1 MTELTPKRPD
11 QATLDLAVL
20 RGLFRDK
27 HTALV
32 SGAFGAMA
40 LLILLGASGALDGFI
55 FWSKYNRYG
64 EDMTPLRIGTVVGSG
79 LLGFGLGWFFSPG
92 AAIFRAFI
100 LGALGGALTYLT
112 IVDQAVIGWSA
123 ATVFA
128 WVVFF
133 MGFGYWARSAVQRF
147 MIPPKTFGDS
157 AWASDAEIEAAGLF
171 DPNGSRIG
179 HRDRLEVS
187 TPIFYDGAMHELL
200 CAPSRSGKGTSVIIP
215 KLLTHKGSVV
225 VIDPKGENAMI
236 TAEHRRAMGHEVHVV
251 DPDGITGMETS
262 CYNPLDEMDAGDVSL
277 VDDCMVLAEAKIVS
291 SEREP
296 FFTDSAKGLTQGLI
310 GEIATNPDERG
321 ERDLGRFRD
330 LIMMDGENTNTLFKR
345 MAKSTRPFVANIG
358 RQYLQMD
365 EKTRSNVLATVQ
377 SQTQFLESP
386 GIRESLSRSDFS
398 FSDLKTKRMTIYLVL
413 PPEKL
418 DSHGRFLRL
427 LIEQALNLNARNIEQ
442 QPKEPVLFI
451 LDEMP
456 ALGRLP
462 TVEKAFSLLAGYGLR
477 VVAVCQNL
485 SQLKSI
491 YGDAYESFVANA
503 GVIHYFG
510 SRDKFTAEYFSSLC
524 GVQTVWSLSNAIGR
538 SVSKSFGANGSESSS
553 SSNTDTISAV
563 QRQLAYPD
571 QLMRMDPTKQLVFVG
586 NMNPIIA
593 DKRSWFE
600 DPDLKHL
607 GVNLHAEYPVRDAN
621 DGSSDA

>member
-1 MTELTPKRPD
+1 MTDKTLNRSARTPRDP
-11 QATLDLAVL
+11 AASS
-20 RGLFRDK
+20 GLFPDK
-27 HTALV
+27 HTALFAGIG
-32 SGAFGAMA
+32 GALLLMA
-40 LLILLGASGALDGFI
+40 LLGGSGALDGFI
-55 FWSKYNRYG
+55 FWKSYNRYG
-64 EDMTPLRIGTVVGSG
+64 EDLTPLRIGIVALSG
-79 LLGFGLGWFFSPG
+79 LLGFGMGWFFSPG
-92 AAIFRAFI
+92 AAIARAFI
-100 LGALGGALTYLT
+100 LGALGGALSYLT
-112 IVDQAVIGWSA
+112 IVDQAAIGWSA
-123 ATVFA
+123 ATLFA
-128 WVVFF
+128 WIAFF

-147 MIPPKTFGDS
+147 MTPPKTFGDS

-179 HRDRLEVS
+179 HRDRMEVS
-187 TPIFYDGAMHELL
+187 TPFYYGGAMHELL

-215 KLLTHKGSVV
+215 KLLTHQGSAV

-236 TAEHRRAMGHEVHVV
+236 TAEHRRAMGHEVHIV

-321 ERDLGRFRD
+321 ERHLGRFRD
-330 LIMMDGENTNTLFKR
+330 LIMMSGEDMETLFKH
-345 MAKSTRPFVANIG
+345 MANSTRPFVANIG

-365 EKTRSNVLATVQ
+365 EKTRSNILATVQ

-386 GIRESLSRSDFS
+386 GIRESLSKSDFS
-398 FSDLKTKRMTIYLVL
+398 FADLKTKPMTVYLVL

-418 DSHGRFLRL
+418 DSHGRFPRL

-462 TVEKAFSLLAGYGLR
+462 TVVKAFGLMAGYGLR

-538 SVSKSFGANGSESSS
+538 SLSKSFGANGSESSS
-553 SSNTDTISAV
+553 TSDTDTISPV

-593 DKRSWFE
+593 DKKPWFE
-600 DPDLKHL
+600 DPDLKAL
-607 GVNLHAEYPVRDAN
+607 GVNLQAVTGKQQTD
-621 DGSSDA
+621 DGSGEA

>member
-1 MTELTPKRPD
+1 MKRYFHLALLSVAAFGLVSFGIDHDAFAQVARDFWGNPVRRSYNAPNLAPVRFFLIALSGGVGFGIGWFLSPQAAGFRQFIAISAMVLLGLTAVLDNGWWGWGLTPFVC
-11 QATLDLAVL
+11 AA
-20 RGLFRDK
+20 
-27 HTALV
+27 
-32 SGAFGAMA
+32 AFM
-40 LLILLGASGALDGFI
+40 I
-55 FWSKYNRYG
+55 
-64 EDMTPLRIGTVVGSG
+64 
-79 LLGFGLGWFFSPG
+79 
-92 AAIFRAFI
+92 
-100 LGALGGALTYLT
+100 
-112 IVDQAVIGWSA
+112 
-123 ATVFA
+123 
-128 WVVFF
+128 
-133 MGFGYWARSAVQRF
+133 GFGYWARSAMQRF
-147 MIPPKTFGDS
+147 MTPPKTFGDS
-157 AWASDAEIEAAGLF
+157 EWASDAEIEAAGLF

-179 HRDRLEVS
+179 HRDRMEVS
-187 TPIFYDGAMHELL
+187 TPIYYDGAMHELL

-215 KLLTHKGSVV
+215 KLLTHQGSVV

-236 TAEHRRAMGHEVHVV
+236 TAEHRRAMGHEVHIV
-251 DPDGITGMETS
+251 DPDGITGLETS

-345 MAKSTRPFVANIG
+345 MSKSTRPFVANIG

-386 GIRESLSRSDFS
+386 GIRECLSRSDFS
-398 FSDLKTKRMTIYLVL
+398 FSDLKTKRMTVYLVL

-418 DSHGRFLRL
+418 SSHGRFPRL
-427 LIEQALNLNARNIEQ
+427 LIEQALNLNARNIEE
-442 QPKEPVLFI
+442 QPKESVLFI

-538 SVSKSFGANGSESSS
+538 SVSKSFGANGSDSTST
-553 SSNTDTISAV
+553 SNTDTMSAV

-571 QLMRMDPTKQLVFVG
+571 QLMRMDQTKQLVFVG

-593 DKRSWFE
+593 DKKPWFE

-607 GVNLHAEYPVRDAN
+607 GVNLHAKDRAQHAD
-621 DGSSDA
+621 DGSGEA

>member
-1 MTELTPKRPD
+1 MKRSYNLALLSVIAFGLMSFGIDHDAVAQVARDFWGNPVRRSYNAPNLAVVRFFLISLSGGVGFGIGWFLSPQAAVFRQFIVITAMVLLGLIAVVDNGWWGWGLTPFICI
-11 QATLDLAVL
+11 A
-20 RGLFRDK
+20 
-27 HTALV
+27 
-32 SGAFGAMA
+32 AFM
-40 LLILLGASGALDGFI
+40 I
-55 FWSKYNRYG
+55 
-64 EDMTPLRIGTVVGSG
+64 
-79 LLGFGLGWFFSPG
+79 
-92 AAIFRAFI
+92 
-100 LGALGGALTYLT
+100 
-112 IVDQAVIGWSA
+112 
-123 ATVFA
+123 
-128 WVVFF
+128 
-133 MGFGYWARSAVQRF
+133 GFGYWARSAVQRF
-147 MIPPKTFGDS
+147 MTPPKTFGDS

-171 DPNGSRIG
+171 DPKGSRIG
-179 HRDRLEVS
+179 HRDHMEVS
-187 TPIFYDGAMHELL
+187 TPMYYDGAMHELL

-215 KLLTHKGSVV
+215 KLLTHQGSVV

-236 TAEHRRAMGHEVHVV
+236 TAEHRRAMGHEVHII

-291 SEREP
+291 SEKEP
-296 FFTDSAKGLTQGLI
+296 FWTDSAKGLAQALI

-321 ERDLGRFRD
+321 ERHLGRFRD
-330 LIMMDGENTNTLFKR
+330 LIMMDGEDTETLFKR
-345 MAKSTRPFVANIG
+345 MAKSTRPFVVNTG

-398 FSDLKTKRMTIYLVL
+398 FADLKTKPMSIYLVM

-418 DSHGRFLRL
+418 DSHGRFPRL

-462 TVEKAFSLLAGYGLR
+462 TVVKAFGLMAGYGLR

-485 SQLKSI
+485 SQLRTI
-491 YGDAYESFVANA
+491 YEDGWESFVANA
-503 GVIHYFG
+503 GVIQYFG
-510 SRDKFTAEYFSSLC
+510 SRDKFTADYFSSLC

-538 SVSKSFGANGSESSS
+538 SISKSFGANGSESSS
-553 SSNTDTISAV
+553 TSDTDTISPV

-571 QLMRMDPTKQLVFVG
+571 QLMRMPQGKQLLLVG

-593 DKRSWFE
+593 DKKPWFE
-600 DPDLKHL
+600 DPDLKDL
-607 GVNLHAEYPVRDAN
+607 GVNLHAKEPAQGANEGSGDA
-621 DGSSDA
+621 